1 MKADFEGTQDS
12 LSKTRAGSARARLRS
27 DNTEKLTVSRSVFA
41 ASWDPYVLLTRDAD
55 NGCKYAL

>member
-1 MKADFEGTQDS
+1 MKADSEGGQDS
-12 LSKTRAGSARARLRS
+12 LSKTRAGSARTLLGS
-27 DNTEKLTVSRSVFA
+27 DNTERLTVSRSVFA